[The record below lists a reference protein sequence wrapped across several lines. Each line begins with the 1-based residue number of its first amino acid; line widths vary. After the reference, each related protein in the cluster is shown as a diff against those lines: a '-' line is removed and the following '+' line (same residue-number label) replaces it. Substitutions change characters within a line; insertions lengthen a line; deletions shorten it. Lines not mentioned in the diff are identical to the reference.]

1 VGTVTVGV
9 LSGGLAFKVAG
20 LAGFGTVSSSMFGG
34 AVAGATEYGTWVI
47 GSNVGSLAY
56 GRNDGASFEIT
67 ELAMHTAGG
76 AVGGIL
82 GYFGAKGLSAVGR
95 NALQRVAGA
104 PNSVASGG
112 WHKATGGKWISLD
125 DAGGAIRPLSNDKIK
140 FTDLGIDYLEDHLSR
155 FKSPS
160 GGMWDHNAA
169 MINDLRKIARG
180 VLEATQ
186 IHRNFYSHELREMTR
201 LRRLG
206 STFGPVDPFDYA
218 NTHYATLFEYGIPWG
233 EHGSYLYTRF
243 ARTFFPGGY

>member
-1 VGTVTVGV
+1 MKAAKEKILFMLVIASALLVCAPAIASSTHHSTLENRAEIFLQSAQNRVERQAFESANRVENYDSLGGV
-9 LSGGLAFKVAG
+9 ALE
-20 LAGFGTVSSSMFGG
+20 SS
-34 AVAGATEYGTWVI
+34 V
-47 GSNVGSLAY
+47 
-56 GRNDGASFEIT
+56 
-67 ELAMHTAGG
+67 
-76 AVGGIL
+76 
-82 GYFGAKGLSAVGR
+82 
-95 NALQRVAGA
+95 A
-104 PNSVASGG
+104 PNSVATGG

-180 VLEATQ
+180 ELEATQ

-206 STFGPVDPFDYA
+206 STSGPVDPFDYA

-233 EHGSYLYTRF
+233 DHGSYLYTRF
-243 ARTFFPGGY
+243 ARTFFPGGF